1 VHDVFILCLLKRLAK
16 NRYFKAFG
24 LLGPVNTYPI
34 TALLPKKRHGK
45 ARGVK
50 FSNIK

>member
-1 VHDVFILCLLKRLAK
+1 MGEPRIALRDTPP
-16 NRYFKAFG
+16 
-24 LLGPVNTYPI
+24 GPANTYPI

-50 FSNIK
+50 FSITK